1 MHHDAPHLKRIWN
14 SFTQHIALLKIHFEV
29 VRNNSFYVATVL
41 MLSCNNSNPRSFCP
55 SCASMRWFSAS
66 VKAFATS
73 RNRWYIKTLASI
85 SMNLTS
91 GSHFGFKKCTSRR
104 QVCWKPS
111 CSKQKWSEK
120 SHNISLGMQPGCHRK
135 HHTKWGIV
143 LRCHLNLWPMRCHCG
158 SWWTSSSLHTT
169 YLHHWCI
176 IITSKC
182 PWARHHWEKC
192 NTFC

>member
-91 GSHFGFKKCTSRR
+91 LLKIFVFETEVKRKESQYLSRYAARMPQKTSHQVRHSSPLPLEPVADEMPLRILMDIKFAAHNLLASLMHHYHLQMSMSKTS
-104 QVCWKPS
+104 
-111 CSKQKWSEK
+111 
-120 SHNISLGMQPGCHRK
+120 LRK
-135 HHTKWGIV
+135 
-143 LRCHLNLWPMRCHCG
+143 M
-158 SWWTSSSLHTT
+158 
-169 YLHHWCI
+169 
-176 IITSKC
+176 
-182 PWARHHWEKC
+182 
-192 NTFC
+192 